1 MSTIKEVIIRM
12 RRPMILVQNGWYAR
26 DPDSVKKNIES
37 LIDSR
42 IKSTKEKPVVAISPH
57 AGWFYCGKLIVN
69 SIRILSEKNSNIKN
83 IFIFGGHLPKES
95 EPILEV
101 FSVAD
106 TPLGGLNNNQG
117 IIDFL
122 SKYDSLNKKLYFNDN
137 TIEIILPVIKYF
149 FSNANITALYV
160 PPNIS
165 IIPMIEDIVKNF
177 GDDSIFIGS
186 SDLTHYGPR
195 YNFIQKN
202 FTTPD
207 SVKWVKNSNDKGYID
222 LILDMKE
229 KESLEYANKNM
240 SACSS
245 GAVLAA
251 IVAAKTK
258 GIKNGE
264 LLGYYTSYD
273 IRQDENF
280 VGYCGVLY

>member
-1 MSTIKEVIIRM
+1 M
-12 RRPMILVQNGWYAR
+12 RRPMVLAQSGWYAR
-26 DPDSVKKNIES
+26 DSESVKKNIES
-37 LIDSR
+37 LID
-42 IKSTKEKPVVAISPH
+42 IGIVTNKDKPIAAISPH

-69 SIRILSEKNSNIKN
+69 SIRILAEKNSNVKN
-83 IFIFGGHLPKES
+83 VFIFGGHLHKES
-95 EPILEV
+95 NPILEV

-106 TPLGGLNNNQG
+106 TPLGGLNNNKMV
-117 IIDFL
+117 IEFL
-122 SKYDSLNKKLYFNDN
+122 SKYDSINKKLYFTDN
-137 TIEIILPVIKYF
+137 TIEVILPIIKYF
-149 FSNANITALYV
+149 FELANITAIYL

-165 IIPMIEDIVKNF
+165 IVPMIEDLVKNF
-177 GDDSIFIGS
+177 GNDSIFIGS

-195 YNFIQKN
+195 YNFTSNNLSI
-202 FTTPD
+202 PD

-229 KESLEYANKNM
+229 EESLEYADKNM

-245 GAVLAA
+245 GAVLGA

-258 GIKNGE
+258 GIKKGE